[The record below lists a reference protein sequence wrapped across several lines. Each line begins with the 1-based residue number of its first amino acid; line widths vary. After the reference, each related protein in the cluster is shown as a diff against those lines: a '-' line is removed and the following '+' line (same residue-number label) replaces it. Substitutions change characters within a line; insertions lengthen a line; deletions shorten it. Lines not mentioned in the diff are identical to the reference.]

1 MRLFIRIA
9 VFFYVL
15 IISIVGFSALLLLA
29 HLAELNDYEAFLH
42 YVYSDSNAGIVAGM
56 CVALTMIISFALARV
71 IYGRQEKERI
81 ISFDNPL
88 GRVSISLAA
97 LEDLVRNLAA
107 RSPQIKE
114 IKPDIISG
122 RKGLA
127 VDIRLVLRP
136 GANIPQLTA
145 DLQEII
151 KAKIHDAVGKEER
164 VCIRIHVMKIATDH
178 LKSGKGRDRDSE
190 EETIEESP
198 LRFHGYRA

>member
-29 HLAELNDYEAFLH
+29 HLTSLQEYEAFLS
-42 YVYSDSNAGIVAGM
+42 YLYNNPKAGIVAGL
-56 CVALTMIISFALARV
+56 CVAATMIISYVIAQI
-71 IYGRQEKERI
+71 IYGRQAKERI

-88 GRVSISLAA
+88 GRVTISLSA
-97 LEDLVRNLAA
+97 LEDLVRNLAG

-114 IKPDIISG
+114 IKPNIISG
-122 RKGLA
+122 RKGLS

-145 DLQEII
+145 DLQEVI
-151 KAKIHDAVGKEER
+151 KAKIHDVIGKEER
-164 VCIRIHVMKIATDH
+164 ANIRIHVMKIATEPG
-178 LKSGKGRDRDSE
+178 KSGKFQDRDFDDE
-190 EETIEESP
+190 GLESP
-198 LRFHGYRA
+198 LRSHGYRA

>member
-1 MRLFIRIA
+1 MRLLIRVA
-9 VFFYVL
+9 VFFYVV
-15 IISIVGFSALLLLA
+15 IISIFGFSALLLLA
-29 HLAELNDYEAFLH
+29 HLTALKDYVQFLH
-42 YVYSDSNAGIVAGM
+42 YIYNDPNAGIVAGL
-56 CVALTMIISFALARV
+56 CVAATMIISYIIARI

-88 GRVSISLAA
+88 GRVTISLSA
-97 LEDLVRNLAA
+97 LEDLIRNLAS

-114 IKPDIISG
+114 IKPHIVSG

-151 KAKIHDAVGKEER
+151 KAKIHDVIGKEER
-164 VCIRIHVMKIATDH
+164 ASIRIHVIKIAIDH
-178 LKSGKGRDRDSE
+178 GKSGKSHERDLDDE
-190 EETIEESP
+190 AMEESP

>member
-29 HLAELNDYEAFLH
+29 HLTSLQEYEAFLS
-42 YVYSDSNAGIVAGM
+42 YLYNNPRAGIVAGL
-56 CVALTMIISFALARV
+56 CVAATMIVSYVIAQI
-71 IYGRQEKERI
+71 IYGRQAKERI

-88 GRVSISLAA
+88 GRVTISLSA
-97 LEDLVRNLAA
+97 LEDLVRNLAG

-114 IKPDIISG
+114 IKPNIISG
-122 RKGLA
+122 RKGLF

-145 DLQEII
+145 DLQEVI
-151 KAKIHDAVGKEER
+151 KAKIHDVIGKEER
-164 VCIRIHVMKIATDH
+164 ANIRIHVMKIATEPG
-178 LKSGKGRDRDSE
+178 KSGKFQDRDLDDE
-190 EETIEESP
+190 GLESP
-198 LRFHGYRA
+198 LRSHGYRA